1 MFQKYVS
8 SHHKSTFTKNVSETH
23 LGSRVPRKMVS
34 YNEYVSEVVDS
45 LTMILPGASYLDKKT
60 LASYRWNKLK
70 GNPISQSQEFMAM
83 CYDIFCG
90 LLTFESLLELKGRNE
105 TIALFRYV
113 AKWKQEDFDVIVN
126 QLLS

>member
-1 MFQKYVS
+1 MS
-8 SHHKSTFTKNVSETH
+8 SYT
-23 LGSRVPRKMVS
+23 
-34 YNEYVSEVVDS
+34 EYVSEVVVS
-45 LTMILPGASYLDKKT
+45 LTMVLPGASYLDKKT
-60 LASYRWNKLK
+60 LATYRWNQLE
-70 GNPISQSQEFMAM
+70 GNPISPRQEFMGT